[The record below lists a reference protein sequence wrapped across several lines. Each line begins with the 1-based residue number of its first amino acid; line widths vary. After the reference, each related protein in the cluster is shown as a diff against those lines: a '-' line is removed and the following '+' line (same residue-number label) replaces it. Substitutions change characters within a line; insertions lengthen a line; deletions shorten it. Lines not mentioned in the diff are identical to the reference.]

1 MQRDHG
7 QVFKSVLSSLDLLY
21 MTGLVGRIKHCNLA
35 VTLFRRSGRGSSV
48 GHKDNLCYPV
58 RCNTGKS
65 HLACARCL
73 LAPAATAAAK
83 SAEAT
88 AAIAAWAA
96 AAVAASVETRPLTN

>member
-1 MQRDHG
+1 MQRDHN
-7 QVFKSVLSSLDLLY
+7 QVFKSVLSYLGFLY
-21 MTGLVGRIKHCNLA
+21 MTRLVGQLKHCNLA
-35 VTLFRRSGRGSSV
+35 LSLFRQSGRANSV
-48 GHKDNLCYPV
+48 GQQHNLYHPM
-58 RCNTGKS
+58 RCGTDKS
-65 HLACARCL
+65 HLAWALCL